1 MNTPISRRVPRGA
14 ALRLCAALVMLFPAA
29 TGLQA
34 AERTKGLRKHPAPVV
49 VPKANW
55 APPPANPD
63 A

>member
-1 MNTPISRRVPRGA
+1 MNTPISRRVSRGA
-14 ALRLCAALVMLFPAA
+14 ALGLCAALVMLFPAA